1 MREKSHTIPT
11 KLIAPC
17 GMNCRLCRAY
27 IRDKNRCPGC
37 RVDDNTKPQYC
48 IACKLKNC
56 ENLAAINARYCYA
69 CDDFP
74 CARLKRLDKRY
85 RTRYGMSML
94 ENLAMIKTGGI
105 RQFIRNE
112 KDKWRCPDCGDMICV
127 HKPQCLSCGYQ
138 WQ

>member
-1 MREKSHTIPT
+1 MRKNTHPIPT
-11 KLIAPC
+11 KMIAPC

-27 IRDKNRCPGC
+27 IRDQNRCPGC
-37 RVDDNTKPQYC
+37 RVDDNAKPQYC
-48 IACKLKNC
+48 IVCQIKNC
-56 ENLAAINARYCYA
+56 ENLAARNARYCYE

-94 ENLAMIKTGGI
+94 ANLEIIKTDGI

-112 KDKWRCPDCGDMICV
+112 KQKWRCPNCGDMICV
-127 HKPQCLSCGYQ
+127 HKPQCFSCGYQ